1 MTCIRPAVVLFA
13 RVDVSIRPGSV
24 ELDSVLALRCMF
36 DHRLSSGRFAA
47 LVLFAGGLVH
57 VPIRTGEVF
66 EVLADVPIRLRGVFP
81 VEVRVDVLM
90 RPSSVCLDC
99 VRDSHKGP

>member
-24 ELDSVLALRCMF
+24 ELDSVLALECMF

-57 VPIRTGEVF
+57 VPIR
-66 EVLADVPIRLRGVFP
+66 LRGVFP
-81 VEVRVDVLM
+81 VEVRVDVPM
-90 RPSSVCLDC
+90 RPSSVCFDWL
-99 VRDSHKGP
+99 